1 MTHPSRL
8 KILQVIHFYHT
19 GGLEQLALRLG
30 KALKERGHDSHVLA
44 LEPGPMRRQFHEA
57 GIQTHSTVRP
67 ERFSPRYL
75 LQLAGFIAQH
85 RFDVVHTHHIGP
97 MLYGV
102 PAARLSGSLSVHT
115 THSMEHL
122 YVPGQPPKGV
132 VVPPSKRKAFQWLA
146 KGCNH
151 IATVD
156 ERLQTYL
163 QEDLQ
168 ITTPVS
174 AILNGIDTSVFN
186 GQHDT
191 SALEKELGFT
201 KDVPWL
207 GVVGRLAPEK
217 GHTFLLQALAQQ
229 QQPFRLLVI
238 GDGSLR
244 SSLEEEARSLN
255 LESKVHFLGL
265 RGDLP
270 QLFSTLDLMVLPSLR
285 EGLPLVLLEAL
296 ASGVPVLGSDVGS
309 VARVL
314 NESEAG
320 VVVPPGD
327 VTALQ
332 QELEKLL
339 GDSAQLSNKAEK
351 GKAWVHHHYNQT
363 RMVDGY
369 EAVYLSLKQEQSLWK
384 RPLSALQ
391 ARSASCLR
399 WTPFVG
405 PPATLDWDPRE

>member
-1 MTHPSRL
+1 MSNPAHL
-8 KILQVIHFYHT
+8 KILQIIHFYHT

-30 KALKERGHDSHVLA
+30 KALLERGHDSHVLA

-57 GIQTHSTVRP
+57 GIQTHSTARP
-67 ERFSPRYL
+67 PRFSPRFL
-75 LQLAGFIAQH
+75 LQLAGFIAKHQY
-85 RFDVVHTHHIGP
+85 DVVHTHHIGP

-102 PAARLSGSLSVHT
+102 PATRLSGSLSVHT

-122 YVPGQPPKGV
+122 YVPGQPPKDV

-151 IATVD
+151 IVTVD
-156 ERLQTYL
+156 EKLQTYL
-163 QEDLQ
+163 KEDLHL
-168 ITTPVS
+168 TTPVT

-191 SALEKELGFT
+191 SALENELGIP
-201 KDVPWL
+201 KDAPWL

-217 GHTFLLQALAQQ
+217 GHTYLLQALAQQ
-229 QQPFRLLVI
+229 QQPFHLLVI

-244 SSLEEEARSLN
+244 STLEDKVRSLN
-255 LESKVHFLGL
+255 LEEKVHFLGL

-270 QLFSTLDLMVLPSLR
+270 QLFSSLDLMVLPSLR

-320 VVVPPGD
+320 VVVSPGD
-327 VTALQ
+327 VAAL
-332 QELEKLL
+332 EHGLEQLL
-339 GDSAQLSNKAEK
+339 KNRSMLSNKAEK

-369 EAVYLSLKQEQSLWK
+369 ETLYLSLKQEQSFWK

-391 ARSASCLR
+391 ARSVSCLR
-399 WTPFVG
+399 WIPFVG
-405 PPATLDWDPRE
+405 PPETLDRDPGE